1 MLTPYIKTRLKAIK
15 EAGEI
20 ALIALG
26 KECVVSLS
34 GFEEDADRI
43 NDLDAAFQAIT
54 AVLYT
59 EKSAVSA
66 LLKDREKG
74 AET

>member
-1 MLTPYIKTRLKAIK
+1 MLTPYIKTRLKAIE
-15 EAGEI
+15 EAGEV

-43 NDLDAAFQAIT
+43 NDLDAAFRVID
-54 AVLYT
+54 AVLDT
-59 EKSAVSA
+59 EKSAVSI